1 MEMFFRIINKRK
13 RGEAGRKG
21 GKSDGASSLFASAES
36 FDPDGRE
43 RKRKRIKEK
52 KRETRR
58 YITSFGRQS
67 NLAVVKDLVLS
78 M

>member
-52 KRETRR
+52 K
-58 YITSFGRQS
+58 
-67 NLAVVKDLVLS
+67 
-78 M
+78 